1 MEKIMVAP
9 SLLSANFA
17 DLKSDLEKINQ
28 SEADWLHLDI
38 MDGVFVPN
46 ISFGFPV
53 LKYVAELSQ
62 KPLDVHLMIED
73 PDRYIDEFV
82 KSGADI
88 ITVHYEACKDVE
100 KTIQMIREKGVKVG
114 VTIKPKT
121 PLSVL
126 EPLLDKVD
134 MILLMTVEPGFGGQA
149 YIPESTDKIRA
160 LRKMLNDR
168 GLTTDIEVDGG
179 IKKNN
184 LEMVLDAGANV
195 IVAGSAIFKDDIE
208 KNTRDFMEILKKRQ
222 A

>member
-1 MEKIMVAP
+1 
-9 SLLSANFA
+9 
-17 DLKSDLEKINQ
+17 
-28 SEADWLHLDI
+28 
-38 MDGVFVPN
+38 
-46 ISFGFPV
+46 
-53 LKYVAELSQ
+53 
-62 KPLDVHLMIED
+62 MIED

>member
-1 MEKIMVAP
+1 MKYYLSP
-9 SLLSANFA
+9 SILSADFA
-17 DLKSDLEKINQ
+17 HLGDDIAATEKGGIQ
-28 SEADWLHLDI
+28 YLHYDV
-38 MDGVFVPN
+38 MDGMFVPS
-46 ISFGFPV
+46 ISFGMPV
-53 LKYVAELSQ
+53 LKSVRKITDLV
-62 KPLDVHLMIED
+62 LDVHLMIED

-179 IKKNN
+179 IKKDN

>member
-1 MEKIMVAP
+1 MKYYLSP
-9 SLLSANFA
+9 SILSADFA
-17 DLKSDLEKINQ
+17 HLGDDIAATEKGGTQ
-28 SEADWLHLDI
+28 YLHYDV
-38 MDGVFVPN
+38 MDGMLVPS
-46 ISFGFPV
+46 ISFGMPV
-53 LKYVAELSQ
+53 LKSVRKITDLV
-62 KPLDVHLMIED
+62 LDVHLMIED

-179 IKKNN
+179 IKKDN

>member
-1 MEKIMVAP
+1 MYKLGV
-9 SLLSANFA
+9 SLLELDYRYLDR
-17 DLKSDLEKINQ
+17 DLKAIDAAG
-28 SEADWLHLDI
+28 ADYVHIDV
-38 MDGVFVPN
+38 MDGNFVPN
-46 ISFGFPV
+46 LGLGIKLIEGIRPSTKRIF
-53 LKYVAELSQ
+53 
-62 KPLDVHLMIED
+62 DVHMMTLHPEKFIRRIAEA
-73 PDRYIDEFV
+73 
-82 KSGADI
+82 GADI

-179 IKKNN
+179 IKKDN

>member
-1 MEKIMVAP
+1 MKYYLSP
-9 SLLSANFA
+9 SILSADFA
-17 DLKSDLEKINQ
+17 HLGDDIAATEKGGTQ
-28 SEADWLHLDI
+28 YLHYDV
-38 MDGVFVPN
+38 MDGMFVPSF
-46 ISFGFPV
+46 SFGMPV
-53 LKYVAELSQ
+53 LKSVRKITDLV
-62 KPLDVHLMIED
+62 LDVHLMIED

-149 YIPESTDKIRA
+149 FIPESLDKIRELKNLLDTREIQA
-160 LRKMLNDR
+160 
-168 GLTTDIEVDGG
+168 DIEVDGG
-179 IKKNN
+179 IYHSNVK
-184 LEMVLDAGANV
+184 EVLDAGANV
-195 IVAGSAIFKDDIE
+195 IVAGSAVFKGNVE
-208 KNTRDFMEILKKRQ
+208 ENVKGFMEILS
-222 A
+222 ANE